1 MEIHNIDDIIEK
13 FPNKDL
19 RNFDTSCLTE
29 EDISNIICTYYEE
42 EISSLYNFIYEL
54 YNDIIIH
61 FYTEENRSEIIASMV
76 FKLKEQI
83 KYNSNIWSRF
93 LSEDNYIE
101 NIWDNRYTRYYQIYY
116 IPKEIPDKFKIENIL
131 KEENIYRWLIK

>member
-76 FKLKEQI
+76 FKLKE
-83 KYNSNIWSRF
+83 
-93 LSEDNYIE
+93 
-101 NIWDNRYTRYYQIYY
+101 
-116 IPKEIPDKFKIENIL
+116 
-131 KEENIYRWLIK
+131 